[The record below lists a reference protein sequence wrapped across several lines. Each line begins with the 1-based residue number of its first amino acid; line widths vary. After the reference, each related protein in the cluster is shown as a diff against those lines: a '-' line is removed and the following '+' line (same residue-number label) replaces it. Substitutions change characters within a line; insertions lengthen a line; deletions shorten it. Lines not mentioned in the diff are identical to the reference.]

1 MLKRSI
7 ILFLFIPFFLFSCEK
22 KIKNTP
28 VELNSFDQPT
38 NLNESSYLNSSKK
51 LSDSFSLNKIKKGQ
65 INDDSLNKHII
76 YQNKN
81 VRKNIQKD
89 VQSQIEKLFAIDCD
103 INSDKKKDFLVF
115 YRIIHK
121 LDTTIAFSCYLNH
134 QEVLYNIFEDQL
146 PLNTK
151 MVDDVLF
158 YSDSTFI
165 IRYYNF
171 DSEKI
176 QQTSYKLVDNSKI
189 IKLY

>member
-1 MLKRSI
+1 MLKKSV
-7 ILFLFIPFFLFSCEK
+7 ILFLLISFFLFSCEK
-22 KIKNTP
+22 KVKNIP
-28 VELNSFDQPT
+28 IELNSLNQQT
-38 NLNESSYLNSSKK
+38 NLNESSHLTSYEQ
-51 LSDSFSLNKIKKGQ
+51 LSDSFSLNKGQ
-65 INDDSLNKHII
+65 ISNDSLSKHII

-81 VRKNIQKD
+81 VRTDIQKD
-89 VQSQIEKLFAIDCD
+89 VQSQIEKLFTLDCD

-151 MVDDVLF
+151 VVDDVLF

-165 IRYYNF
+165 IRYYKF
-171 DSEKI
+171 ASEKI
-176 QQTSYKLVDNSKI
+176 EQTSYKLVGNSKI

>member
-1 MLKRSI
+1 MLKKSI
-7 ILFLFIPFFLFSCEK
+7 ILFLFISFFLFSCEK